1 MRRFLLVLCLA
12 VAASPAGEARPR
24 PKAAADAGTPQR
36 VVAPWGRM
44 AKRYPGVVINRYG
57 KYVEVRFDD
66 GYTGWCAG
74 DLVTPPV
81 EPLPRPDDKNPWTEG
96 QRVKARWSLKGYLP
110 AVVVDTYGM
119 LTLVN
124 FESDD
129 RAWIP
134 ASEIRPRDKPRV
146 P

>member
-1 MRRFLLVLCLA
+1 MRRLFLVLCLSLLA
-12 VAASPAGEARPR
+12 GPAGEAKPR
-24 PKAAADAGTPQR
+24 AKADAGTPGPR
-36 VVAPWGRM
+36 VMAPWGRM
-44 AKRYPGVVINRYG
+44 AKRYPGIVINRYG

-74 DLVTPPV
+74 DLTTPPL
-81 EPLPRPDDKNPWTEG
+81 EPLPQPADKNPWSPG

-134 ASEIRPRDKPRV
+134 AGEIKPRDKVRV